1 MVEGKTFGCI
11 LAPGQVK
18 SLECRLEVSAVQATE
33 AKRVA
38 ANELDG
44 RVLAHERD
52 RVGLETAISAAEEG
66 EGFSVRN
73 HASGHVICCLN
84 VHLAEPRLHL
94 EPALAPVLFGFRA
107 PGWLA
112 VGEEYSQTPRKW

>member
-1 MVEGKTFGCI
+1 MPPLCSRSNISAVVEGKTFGCI

-18 SLECRLEVSAVQATE
+18 SLECRLEVSAVQAAE

-38 ANELDG
+38 AKELEG

-73 HASGHVICCLN
+73 HASGHVIWS
-84 VHLAEPRLHL
+84 LHL
-94 EPALAPVLFGFRA
+94 HPFCSGFE
-107 PGWLA
+107 LL
-112 VGEEYSQTPRKW
+112 VG